1 MKPHI
6 SKRRNHA
13 LTLIEVLVV
22 IVLLVVLAAILL
34 PMLAAAKKK
43 SSRIGCVN
51 NLKEIGLAF
60 RIWEGDN
67 GDKYPMEISV
77 TNGGSMELVV
87 TGNALTTFLVLS
99 NELGTPKILHCPE
112 DTEHIGTNSFAV
124 LASLNISYFI
134 GADVTN
140 EMNPQMI
147 LSGDDNF
154 EISGVAVKSG
164 LLEISSHTPV
174 AWSAARHKFAG
185 NIGFADDSVQHTTSL
200 GMRGYLQQT
209 DVATNR
215 LAIP

>member
-1 MKPHI
+1 
-6 SKRRNHA
+6 
-13 LTLIEVLVV
+13 
-22 IVLLVVLAAILL
+22 
-34 PMLAAAKKK
+34 
-43 SSRIGCVN
+43 
-51 NLKEIGLAF
+51 
-60 RIWEGDN
+60 
-67 GDKYPMEISV
+67 MEISV

-99 NELGTPKILHCPE
+99 NELGMPKILHCPE

-154 EISGVAVKSG
+154 EISGVPVKSG
-164 LLEISSHTPV
+164 VLEFATNAPISWT
-174 AWSAARHKFAG
+174 AARHKFVG
-185 NIGFADDSVQHTTSL
+185 NIGLADGSVQQVTTV
-200 GMRGYLQQT
+200 GLQTALHQT
-209 DVATNR
+209 GFATNR